1 MWYLLMVALLAVF
14 AAGLL
19 YVSFRAAGM
28 PFVQRLAKGSWAR
41 ARLGCAAVFL
51 AVFVALCIILNIMN
65 ALVIFVHLFL
75 FWAICDGVAFAVAK
89 VRTHTR
95 ACARAREDAGADVQ
109 VQAGEQALA
118 GAGAD
123 VGASAGEQA
132 QVRECAAVGTQAQAG
147 DPAITRRD
155 FAGAA
160 ALVLCTAY
168 LGVGWAAEHRV
179 RATHY
184 ALATSKFA
192 GSVRIVQITDSHL
205 GATFHADR
213 FAEYMDE
220 ISALSPDIMVV
231 TGDFVDDDTSR
242 EDMLGACAAL
252 ARVQATHGV
261 FFVYSN
267 HDKGYYPEEL
277 RGWTNAEMRAALD
290 EAGVHVLEDEA
301 VPLPC
306 GVTVV
311 GRQDRSEDAK
321 GSPRASAET
330 LLAGTDRSSYLLMLD
345 HQPGDFAR
353 EAAAGADLVL
363 CGHTHGGQLI
373 PLRLIGG
380 TLGINDAWYGH
391 ERRRSTDFIVSSGMS
406 NWSLQ
411 FKTGCFSEFVIIDL
425 AGTR

>member
-28 PFVQRLAKGSWAR
+28 PFVQRLAKGSRGR
-41 ARLGCAAVFL
+41 ARLGCVAVFL

-109 VQAGEQALA
+109 VQAAEQALA
-118 GAGAD
+118 SD
-123 VGASAGEQA
+123 GASAGAQA
-132 QVRECAAVGTQAQAG
+132 HVREGAAVGEQAQAG

-261 FFVYSN
+261 FFVYGN

-290 EAGVHVLEDEA
+290 AAGVHVLEDKA

-330 LLAGTDRSSYLLMLD
+330 LLTGTDRSAYLLMLD

-363 CGHTHGGQLI
+363 CGHTHGGQFI
-373 PLRLIGG
+373 PIRRAGEL
-380 TLGINDAWYGH
+380 LGVNDRTYGY
-391 ERRRSTDFIVSSGMS
+391 ERRGGTDFIVSSGIS
-406 NWSLQ
+406 NWTFR
-411 FKTGCFSEFVIIDL
+411 FKAGCFSEYVVVDVT
-425 AGTR
+425 GTR

>member
-28 PFVQRLAKGSWAR
+28 PFVQRLAKGSRAR
-41 ARLGCAAVFL
+41 ARLGCVAVFL

-89 VRTHTR
+89 VRTHAR

-118 GAGAD
+118 SD
-123 VGASAGEQA
+123 GASAGAQA
-132 QVRECAAVGTQAQAG
+132 QVREGAAVGTQTQAG

-261 FFVYSN
+261 FFVYGN

-330 LLAGTDRSSYLLMLD
+330 LLASTDRSAYLLMLD

-363 CGHTHGGQLI
+363 CGHTHGGQFI
-373 PLRLIGG
+373 PIRRAGEL
-380 TLGINDAWYGH
+380 LGVNDRTYGY
-391 ERRRSTDFIVSSGMS
+391 ERRGGTDFIVSSGIS
-406 NWSLQ
+406 NWTFR
-411 FKTGCFSEFVIIDL
+411 FKTGCFSEYVVVDVT
-425 AGTR
+425 GTR